1 MNNNSSR
8 SASPSR
14 PRGRPKSEAKHR
26 EILDA
31 AGECFLERGLSET
44 SMDQIAQRA
53 GVSKQTVYS
62 HFNSKDELFQGVIR
76 AKCAHYRFD
85 TQAAAATEY
94 GSPAEGLYD
103 ITRRYLELALDPQ
116 VVAMN
121 RQLAAQSMSSSEM
134 AQLFFQAGP
143 LPTIRC
149 VADFLSRHQ
158 AAGRLR
164 GLEDL
169 QTHAADYVHETGA
182 RFKFELMMNLR
193 DEVGPRERERYVR
206 RRVDEFLAAYDAHT
220 GS

>member
-1 MNNNSSR
+1 MNNEGSVK
-8 SASPSR
+8 
-14 PRGRPKSEAKHR
+14 PRGRPKSEEKR
-26 EILDA
+26 RRILDA
-31 AGECFLERGLSET
+31 AGDCFLEYGLAEA
-44 SMDQIAQRA
+44 SMDEVARRA

-85 TQAAAATEY
+85 TQAAAATATDY

-121 RQLAAQSMSSSEM
+121 RQLAAQSMSSSDM